1 MGQTTFLLVR
11 HGEAD
16 WNVERRVQ
24 GHSDRPLTQT
34 GFAQAQALADQLAD
48 EPIDAV
54 YSSDL
59 ARAHDTARVIAD
71 AHGLRVETLP
81 ELRERDFGTWEGLT
95 DDEVFDRFPQARTG
109 SWGDAETREELE
121 ARIVNA
127 ISRIAS
133 RHLDGRVL
141 VVTHG
146 GPLRV
151 LIPESFIDGDDRSI
165 PNCHLIRL
173 AFREGGFVAPD

>member
-1 MGQTTFLLVR
+1 MLVR

-24 GHSDRPLTQT
+24 GHSDRPLTET
-34 GFAQAQALADQLAD
+34 GIAQALALAEQLAD

-59 ARAHDTARVIAD
+59 ARAHDTARLIAD
-71 AHGLRVETLP
+71 AHGLHVETLP

-95 DDEVFDRFPQARTG
+95 DDEVFERFPQARTG

-121 ARIVNA
+121 ARILTA

-133 RHLDGRVL
+133 RHPDGRVL

-146 GPLRV
+146 GPLRA
-151 LIPESFIDGDDRSI
+151 LIPESVIDGDDRSI

-173 AFREGGFVAPD
+173 AFRDGGLVAPD

>member
-1 MGQTTFLLVR
+1 MSQTTFLLVR

-24 GHSDRPLTQT
+24 GHSDRPLTET
-34 GFAQAQALADQLAD
+34 GNAQARALAEQLAD

-59 ARAHDTARVIAD
+59 ARAHDTARLIAD
-71 AHGLRVETLP
+71 AHGLHVETLP

-95 DDEVFDRFPQARTG
+95 DDEVFERFPQARAG

-121 ARIVNA
+121 ARILTA

-133 RHLDGRVL
+133 RHPDGRVL

-146 GPLRV
+146 GPLRA
-151 LIPESFIDGDDRSI
+151 LIPESVIDGDDRSI

-173 AFREGGFVAPD
+173 AFRDGGLVLPD

>member
-1 MGQTTFLLVR
+1 VGQTTFLLVR

-24 GHSDRPLTQT
+24 GHSDRPLTQV
-34 GFAQAQALADQLAD
+34 GVAQARALAEQLAD

-59 ARAHDTARVIAD
+59 ARAHDTARLIAD
-71 AHGLRVETLP
+71 AHGLQVETLP

-95 DDEVFDRFPQARTG
+95 DDEVFIRFPQARTG
-109 SWGDAETREELE
+109 SWGDAETKEELE
-121 ARIVNA
+121 ARIRDA
-127 ISRIAS
+127 MGRIAS
-133 RHLDGRVL
+133 RHPEGRVL

-151 LIPESFIDGDDRSI
+151 LIPDSLVDGDDRSI

-173 AFREGGFVAPD
+173 AFRDGGFVAPD